1 MKYEYLI
8 VFCYHKKMR
17 MHVGNTYYKSVSKID
32 EEAIRQEEKFLKKL
46 LKVKGNVVVVNV
58 VLLKEVNDDDD

>member
-8 VFCYHKKMR
+8 VFCYRKMGCR
-17 MHVGNTYYKSVSKID
+17 IGNAYYKSMSKID

-46 LKVKGNVVVVNV
+46 LNVKGNVVVVNV
-58 VLLKEVNDDDD
+58 VLLREVSEDGK